1 MTTTPRRTPMIL
13 AVTAIATLASLSACS
28 DSGDTAAASEPE
40 QAAAEPTTLEFMLDV
55 ENGDLEQTGSGKDAV
70 GDHYYSAMT
79 MLDDGDVAGRALL
92 DCMAFDPTYG
102 GQMCTGVLLL
112 DGGTLSIQNA
122 GEHEP
127 IEGVDYGP
135 ESFAVTGGTGEYV
148 GATGEMTVGE
158 SEAGPLTITLLP
170 QTSN

>member
-1 MTTTPRRTPMIL
+1 MTTHSRRTPMLL
-13 AVTAIATLASLSACS
+13 AGTAIAALAALSACS
-28 DSGDTAAASEPE
+28 DSGDSAAASEPKE
-40 QAAAEPTTLEFMLDV
+40 PAAEPTTLEFTLDV
-55 ENGDLEQTGSGKDAV
+55 ENGDYDQTGSGKDEV

-79 MLDDGDVAGRALL
+79 MLDDGEVAGRALL

-102 GQMCTGVLLL
+102 GQMCSGVLLL

-127 IEGVDYGP
+127 IEGVDYGE
-135 ESFAVTGGTGEYV
+135 ESFAVTGGTGEYA

-158 SEAGPLTITLLP
+158 AEEGPLTITLLP